1 VLSSLGGSRL
11 LLRVIS
17 FVFVLNLI
25 LPLFGCS
32 QEDKAIPLVQ
42 NYRVGGKTVS
52 ERLSHVWQHFPE
64 DKKVGAVVWSASQV
78 SDKVYRVVCSVNVD
92 GEQIH
97 YTWLANLSTHRI
109 SPLDVTTQEIMG
121 GGIY

>member
-1 VLSSLGGSRL
+1 MRSSLGGRRL
-11 LLRVIS
+11 RLRGMSLIL
-17 FVFVLNLI
+17 VLNL
-25 LPLFGCS
+25 LWPLLGCS
-32 QEDKAIPLVQ
+32 QEDQPITFVQ
-42 NYRVGGKTVS
+42 NYRVGGKTVR